1 MTEAKKRWDK
11 ENTRFI
17 GLKLNKNTDAELIK
31 KLESVPNR
39 QGYLKELMKADIEKR
54 GL

>member
-11 ENTRFI
+11 ENTKFI
-17 GLKLNKNTDAELIK
+17 GLKLNKNTDAKLIK

-39 QGYLKELMKADIEKR
+39 QGYLKQLIKADIEKR